1 MAVLE
6 TLRDALLR
14 FSIDTDRVFLSG
26 HSMGGDAAWDI
37 GLAHPD
43 LWAGVIPIVATSGK
57 YVERY
62 WPNAERVP
70 FYFVAGERDGSKTVT
85 NGPQLDRYFSRPS
98 ADQKLW
104 DVTYVEY
111 QGRGHE
117 NFSDEIQRIFEW
129 MGHKRR
135 DFFPKEFQAVTM
147 RSWDSFFWCV
157 ELSNLPQSQMVD
169 PTTWPPPRATL
180 PFALEFKAMANNG
193 VSVSVRNARVTV
205 WLSPE
210 WVDFNRA
217 IDVTIGGVRVAAA
230 RGAIKPSIPVMLEDA
245 RTRGDRQHTFWAKV
259 EQ

>member
-1 MAVLE
+1 
-6 TLRDALLR
+6 
-14 FSIDTDRVFLSG
+14 
-26 HSMGGDAAWDI
+26 MGGDAAWDI